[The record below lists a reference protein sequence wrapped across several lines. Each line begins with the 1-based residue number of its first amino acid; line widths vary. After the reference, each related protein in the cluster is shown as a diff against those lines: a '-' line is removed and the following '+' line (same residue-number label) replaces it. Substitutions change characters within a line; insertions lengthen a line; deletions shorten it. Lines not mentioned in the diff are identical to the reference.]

1 MGEQSFVQYYDCP
14 ILGGVALVKIVRRSF
29 ATPDEADEPIYGPV
43 TFGGCENKWDCGV
56 VAKRLPSG
64 GATYDW
70 PKCAAHQ
77 TMNSRGRA

>member
-1 MGEQSFVQYYDCP
+1 MEEEAFYRDYDCP
-14 ILGGVALVKIVRRSF
+14 ILGGVALVKLVRRSF
-29 ATPDEADEPIYGPV
+29 TANEMDTPIYGPV

-56 VAKRLPSG
+56 VAKGSRFG
-64 GATYDW
+64 NATFDW